1 MIPDFQT
8 VMLPILEILS
18 DRQEHSIKELVDAV
32 ATQFG
37 LTEDEREA
45 LLESGSQP
53 IITNRVSWA
62 KTYLLKAGLINSP
75 KRGTFLISPEGLKV
89 LTSKPDKVNIRYLR
103 NFTAFQ
109 EWQSTSKPRKYEE
122 KAASDD
128 TEELEVLKTPQE
140 LLELSQAKLRE
151 ELAFEV
157 LDKVKSCSPA
167 FFERL
172 VVDLLL
178 KMGYGGSRKDAGQVL
193 GKTGDG
199 GIDGIISEDKLG
211 LDVIYIQAKRWNG
224 QVPVSEVRDFAGSL
238 LAKRSNKGVFITTSN
253 FPQTAFD
260 FVKSTGQRIVLM
272 DGKQLAELMI
282 EHNVGVSIREVY
294 ELKRVDSDYFE
305 EI

>member
-1 MIPDFQT
+1 
-8 VMLPILEILS
+8 MLPFLQILKDEKEHPLQEVVKSIS
-18 DRQEHSIKELVDAV
+18 DK
-32 ATQFG
+32 FG
-37 LTEDEREA
+37 LSQEEREE
-45 LLESGSQP
+45 LLESGNQP
-53 IITNRVSWA
+53 IINNRVSWA
-62 KTYLLKAGLINSP
+62 KTYLLKAGLLNSP
-75 KRGTFLISPEGLKV
+75 KRGTFLISTEGLKV
-89 LTSKPDKVNIRYLR
+89 LASRPDKINIRYLK
-103 NFTAFQ
+103 NFPDFQ
-109 EWQSTSKPRKYEE
+109 EWQNTPSLRKYEE
-122 KAASDD
+122 KVATD
-128 TEELEVLKTPQE
+128 EIEGLETRQTPQE

-211 LDVIYIQAKRWNG
+211 LDVIYVQAKRWNG

-260 FVKSTGQRIVLM
+260 FVKNTGQRIVLM

-282 EHNVGVSIREVY
+282 EHNVGVSIRDVY

>member
-1 MIPDFQT
+1 
-8 VMLPILEILS
+8 MLPFLQILKDEKEHPLQEVVKSIS
-18 DRQEHSIKELVDAV
+18 DK
-32 ATQFG
+32 FG
-37 LTEDEREA
+37 LSQEEREE
-45 LLESGSQP
+45 LLESGGQQ
-53 IITNRVSWA
+53 IINNRVSWA
-62 KTYLLKAGLINSP
+62 KTYLLKAGLLNSP
-75 KRGTFLISPEGLKV
+75 KRGTFLISTEGLKV
-89 LTSKPDKVNIRYLR
+89 LASRPDKINIRYLK
-103 NFTAFQ
+103 NFPDFQ
-109 EWQSTSKPRKYEE
+109 EWQNTPSLRKYEE
-122 KAASDD
+122 KVATD
-128 TEELEVLKTPQE
+128 EIEGLETRQTPQE

-211 LDVIYIQAKRWNG
+211 LDVIYVQAKRWNG

-260 FVKSTGQRIVLM
+260 FVKNTGQRIVLM

-282 EHNVGVSIREVY
+282 EHNVGVSIRDVY